1 MKNFKEIAEKCL
13 SGELSGTF
21 VTAFGNNWH
30 SNYLQRHT
38 ILGHEMPVQYVLG
51 PGVIYNEIGQCE
63 SREKVRIIDFIPDNM
78 PEQIKIDV
86 PEGKVPVMERTE
98 KGVFITWKE
107 KEITYA
113 NVISKLVLNQNA
125 IYEFWSDKIHEGESS
140 TFYKK
145 VEALRKLTNIRNYFG
160 KPKHFCDGV
169 VIKCVNSY
177 CGVKT
182 GQFYFDKPD
191 LDSLHEIVFA
201 KREHAE
207 QAIKML
213 GDELKYLFE
222 PW

>member
-13 SGELSGTF
+13 AGELSGRF
-21 VTAFGNNWH
+21 VCRDGLHISSFTLSRTDNPSYPYKLYRVGKLTKDGLTPNKWF
-30 SNYLQRHT
+30 Q
-38 ILGHEMPVQYVLG
+38 
-51 PGVIYNEIGQCE
+51 NEIIQ
-63 SREKVRIIDFIPDNM
+63 FIPYEEM
-78 PEQIKIDV
+78 KQEQIKIDI
-86 PEGKVPVMERTE
+86 PEGKVPVMEQTE
-98 KGVFITWKE
+98 NGVVITWKE
-107 KEITYA
+107 KEVTYDDIWESIDPKLRILPFA
-113 NVISKLVLNQNA
+113 TPDSNKVNDTFFDKVNV
-125 IYEFWSDKIHEGESS
+125 
-140 TFYKK
+140 
-145 VEALRKLTNIRNYFG
+145 LRKLTNIRNYFG

-177 CGVKT
+177 CGVET

-191 LDSLHEIVFA
+191 LDNPNEVVFA